1 MQVATHI
8 HVKGARE
15 HNLKNLELRIPRGK
29 MVVITGPSGSGK
41 SSLAFDTLYAE
52 GYRKYIE
59 SLSTQA
65 RQVLDQ
71 LKRPDVDFIHGLS
84 PVLAI
89 EQRTGGG
96 GPRTTIATATEIA
109 DYAQLLW
116 ALAGEQYCPKDGGRI
131 VQRSLDDNVQ
141 RILAECAGERIMLL
155 APFMRAKPSVLRDE
169 LPRLRQRGFQRVR
182 LDGEV
187 KTLEDP
193 KLVPVGVGTKEI
205 EVDLVIDRLVAT
217 VDQRSRIADSLELAF
232 REGKDRASV
241 LAQRSADAPWREL
254 TLSQSLA
261 CEICGDVFDALT
273 PRHFSFSHREGACP
287 ACDGIGRKLKFVPEL
302 IIADPEKSVR
312 EGAIKPWRIG
322 GKNLI
327 IKHNALLKQLA
338 EQLPFD
344 PDVPWRKLPPET
356 QRVLLFGAGERQF
369 AFKLRRMREAKAM
382 PFPGVIADLEE
393 SFRHTDSDGFR
404 ARLTTFMISGECPEC
419 HGKRLNRRSAAVV
432 VKAEN
437 RKLETGNPGAA
448 LNAQRL
454 TLNAQ
459 RAEPGNAD
467 PLAGAAPSAPL
478 GGNGA
483 PAFGRAATPLAA
495 SDQGG
500 RAATPSFATPTEGGP
515 LAASTEG
522 AERSQRP
529 TDSQSAIRN
538 PQSLSFPDFMA
549 LDVETAHRF
558 ATELVA
564 AHGKNDALRD
574 VVTGIEQRLHFL
586 LETGLGY
593 LTLDRDY
600 GTLSG
605 GEAQRVRLATQLGMG
620 LVGVIYVLD
629 EPSIGLHPHDNQK
642 LLDTLVALRDRG
654 NTVLVVEHDEDTMR
668 IADELI
674 ELGPE
679 AGIEGGYLLFQG
691 TPAECGRLSIKQS
704 RTGPFL
710 SRAMSVVRDTKL
722 KEPDGAWLT
731 VREARANNLKGIDVR
746 FPIGLLTCV
755 TGVSGSGKST
765 LVLDILAAAAGRKLN
780 GAKTIPAKHRHIEN
794 LDFFE
799 KLVQVD
805 QDPIGRSP
813 RSNPASYVDLLP
825 LLRDLYAQVPLA
837 KVRGYK
843 ASRFSFNVRGGRCE
857 RCQGDGVIKLD
868 MQFMPDAYAPCPS
881 CGGRRFNRETLEI
894 LFHGKSIADVL
905 DMTVREAIRLFRNIP
920 RVIDKLE
927 TLDAVG
933 LGYLTL
939 GQSATTLS
947 GGEAQRIK
955 LALELSKKQQGST
968 LYILD
973 EPTTGLHW
981 VDIQKLMDLLFKLRD
996 AGNTIIVI
1004 EHNLDVI
1011 NLADWVI
1018 DLGPGGGR
1026 HGGELIFAGPRT
1038 EIETAEHSL
1047 TGQALKK
1054 WREAGS
1060 GAT

>member
-1 MQVATHI
+1 MQAATHI

-15 HNLKNLELRIPRGK
+15 HNLKNLELRLPRGK
-29 MVVITGPSGSGK
+29 LVVITGPSGSGK
-41 SSLAFDTLYAE
+41 SSLAFDTIYAE
-52 GYRKYIE
+52 GYRKYME
-59 SLSTQA
+59 SLSAQA

-89 EQRTGGG
+89 EQRTGAG
-96 GPRTTIATATEIA
+96 GPRSTIATATEIA

-116 ALAGEQYCPKDGGRI
+116 ALVGEQRCPRDCGR
-131 VQRSLDDNVQ
+131 VLQRSLDDNVQ
-141 RILAECAGERIMLL
+141 RVLTECAGERVMML

-187 KTLEDP
+187 KNLDEP
-193 KLVPVGVGTKEI
+193 KLIPVGAGVKEI
-205 EVDLVIDRLVAT
+205 AVDLVVDRLVAT
-217 VDQRSRIADSLELAF
+217 ADQRTRLADSLELAF
-232 REGKDRASV
+232 REGKDRAIV
-241 LAQRSADAPWREL
+241 LAQKSVDAPWREVA
-254 TLSQSLA
+254 LSQSLA
-261 CEICGDVFDALT
+261 CEVCGEVFEKLSA
-273 PRHFSFSHREGACP
+273 RHFSFSHREGACST
-287 ACDGIGRKLKFVPEL
+287 CDGLGRKLRFVPEL
-302 IIADPEKSVR
+302 LVPDSEKSVR
-312 EGAIKPWRIG
+312 EGALKPWRIG

-344 PDVPWRKLPPET
+344 PDLPWKKLPEET
-356 QRVLLFGAGERQF
+356 RHAILFGAGERQF

-382 PFPGVIADLEE
+382 PFAGVVADLEE
-393 SFRHTDSDGFR
+393 SFRYTDSDGFR
-404 ARLTTFMISGECPEC
+404 ARLTTFMVSGECPEC
-419 HGKRLNRRSAAVV
+419 QGTRLNARSGAV
-432 VKAEN
+432 
-437 RKLETGNPGAA
+437 
-448 LNAQRL
+448 
-454 TLNAQ
+454 
-459 RAEPGNAD
+459 
-467 PLAGAAPSAPL
+467 
-478 GGNGA
+478 
-483 PAFGRAATPLAA
+483 
-495 SDQGG
+495 
-500 RAATPSFATPTEGGP
+500 
-515 LAASTEG
+515 
-522 AERSQRP
+522 RS
-529 TDSQSAIRN
+529 SEK
-538 PQSLSFPDFMA
+538 SFPEFMA
-549 LDVETAHRF
+549 LDVAGAHAVAR
-558 ATELVA
+558 ALVA
-564 AHGKNDALRD
+564 THAANEAVRD

-600 GTLSG
+600 ATLSG

-642 LLDTLVALRDRG
+642 LLETLVALRDRG
-654 NTVLVVEHDEDTMR
+654 NTVIVVEHDEDTLR
-668 IADELI
+668 LADELI

-679 AGIEGGYLLFQG
+679 AGVEGGRLLFQG
-691 TPAECGRLSIKQS
+691 APAECAKLSAKVS
-704 RTGPFL
+704 RTGPYL
-710 SRAMSVVRDTKL
+710 ARKLSVVRGAKF

-731 VREARANNLKGIDVR
+731 VREARANNLRGIDAK
-746 FPIGLLTCV
+746 FPVGLLTCV

-765 LVLDILAAAAGRKLN
+765 LVNDILAAAAARELN
-780 GAKTIPAKHRHIEN
+780 GARTIPGKHRHVEN

-805 QDPIGRSP
+805 QEPIGRSP
-813 RSNPASYVDLLP
+813 RSNPATYVDLLT

-857 RCQGDGVIKLD
+857 RCQGDGAIKLD
-868 MQFMPDAYAPCPS
+868 MQFMADAYAPCPS
-881 CGGRRFNRETLEI
+881 CAGRRFNRETLEI

-905 DMTVREAIRLFRNIP
+905 DMTVREAIGLFRNIP
-920 RVIDKLE
+920 RVLDKLQ
-927 TLDAVG
+927 TLEAVG

-947 GGEAQRIK
+947 GGEAQRLK
-955 LALELSKKQQGST
+955 LSLELSKRQQGST

-981 VDIQKLMDLLFKLRD
+981 TDIQKLMDLLFKLRD
-996 AGNTIIVI
+996 AGNTVIII

-1011 NLADWVI
+1011 NLADWLI

-1026 HGGELIFAGPRT
+1026 DGGDLLFAGPRRD
-1038 EIETAEHSL
+1038 IESAPHSL
-1047 TGQALKK
+1047 TGAALSR
-1054 WREAGS
+1054 WSAGS
-1060 GAT
+1060 AAR

>member
-1 MQVATHI
+1 MQAVTHI

-29 MVVITGPSGSGK
+29 LVVITGPSGSGK
-41 SSLAFDTLYAE
+41 SSLAFDTIYAE

-59 SLSTQA
+59 SLSASA
-65 RQVLDQ
+65 RQALDQ
-71 LKRPDVDFIHGLS
+71 LKQPEVDFIHGLS

-96 GPRTTIATATEIA
+96 GPRSTIATATEIA

-116 ALAGEQYCPKDGGRI
+116 ALAGQQFCPKDGGRV

-141 RILAECAGERIMLL
+141 RVLAECAGERVMLL

-182 LDGEV
+182 IDGEIRN
-187 KTLEDP
+187 LDDA
-193 KLVPVGVGTKEI
+193 KLVPTGAGVKE
-205 EVDLVIDRLVAT
+205 LVVEIVLDRLVAT
-217 VDQRSRIADSLELAF
+217 ADQRSRLADSLELAF
-232 REGKDRASV
+232 REGHDRATV
-241 LAQRSADAPWREL
+241 LAQKTADAPWREL
-254 TLSQSLA
+254 LLSQSLA
-261 CEICGDVFDALT
+261 CEICGDVFGKLT
-273 PRHFSFSHREGACP
+273 PRHFSFNHRDGACP
-287 ACDGIGRKLKFVPEL
+287 TCEGLGRKLRFVPEL
-302 IIADPEKSVR
+302 IVADPDKSVR
-312 EGAIKPWRIG
+312 GGALKPWRIG

-327 IKHNALLKQLA
+327 IKHNALLKQLV

-344 PDVPWRKLPPET
+344 PEVPWKDLPEAT
-356 QRVLLFGAGERQF
+356 RHALLFGAGERQF
-369 AFKLRRMREAKAM
+369 AFKLRRMREAKAST
-382 PFPGVIADLEE
+382 FDGVIADLEE
-393 SFRHTDSDGFR
+393 SYRHTDSDGFR
-404 ARLTTFMISGECPEC
+404 ARLTTFMVSGTCPEC
-419 HGKRLNRRSAAVV
+419 HGARLNARSGAVRIDISN
-432 VKAEN
+432 AS
-437 RKLETGNPGAA
+437 GAA
-448 LNAQRL
+448 K
-454 TLNAQ
+454 
-459 RAEPGNAD
+459 GD
-467 PLAGAAPSAPL
+467 DKAPPRPAPL
-478 GGNGA
+478 N
-483 PAFGRAATPLAA
+483 
-495 SDQGG
+495 
-500 RAATPSFATPTEGGP
+500 
-515 LAASTEG
+515 
-522 AERSQRP
+522 
-529 TDSQSAIRN
+529 
-538 PQSLSFPDFMA
+538 FPEFMA
-549 LDVETAHRF
+549 LDVGEAHAF
-558 ATELVA
+558 ALELVA
-564 AHGKNDALRD
+564 AHGGNDAMRD

-593 LTLDRDY
+593 LTLERDY

-642 LLDTLVALRDRG
+642 LLETIVALRDRG

-668 IADELI
+668 LADELI

-691 TPAECGRLSIKQS
+691 KPEDCMKLPAKLS
-704 RTGPFL
+704 RTGPYL
-710 SRAMSVVRDTKL
+710 ARTMSVTREAKA
-722 KEPDGAWLT
+722 KQPDGAFLS
-731 VREARANNLKGIDVR
+731 VREARANNLRGIDAK
-746 FPIGLLTCV
+746 FPVGLLTCV

-765 LVLDILAAAAGRKLN
+765 LVNDVLAAQAARKLN
-780 GAKTIPAKHRHIEN
+780 GAKIIPGKHRHIEN

-805 QDPIGRSP
+805 QEPIGRSP

-825 LLRDLYAQVPLA
+825 LLRDLYTQVPLA
-837 KVRGYK
+837 KIRGYK
-843 ASRFSFNVRGGRCE
+843 SSRFSFNVRGGRCE
-857 RCQGDGVIKLD
+857 RCQGDGAIKLD

-905 DMTVREAIRLFRNIP
+905 DMTVREAIGLFRNIP
-920 RVIDKLE
+920 RVMDKLQ

-955 LALELSKKQQGST
+955 LSLELSKRQQGST

-981 VDIQKLMDLLFKLRD
+981 TDIQKLMDLLFKLRD
-996 AGNTIIVI
+996 AGNTVIVI

-1011 NLADWVI
+1011 NLADWLI

-1026 HGGELIFAGPRT
+1026 EGGELIYAGTRAD
-1038 EIETAEHSL
+1038 IEACERSL
-1047 TGQALKK
+1047 TGQALKR
-1054 WREAGS
+1054 WRQAARVS
-1060 GAT
+1060 PSRK

>member
-1 MQVATHI
+1 MHAVTHI

-29 MVVITGPSGSGK
+29 LVVVTGPSGSGK
-41 SSLAFDTLYAE
+41 SSLAFDTIYAE

-59 SLSTQA
+59 SLSASA
-65 RQVLDQ
+65 RAVLDQ

-96 GPRTTIATATEIA
+96 GPRSTVATATEIA
-109 DYAQLLW
+109 DYVQLLW
-116 ALAGEQYCPKDGGRI
+116 ALSGEQCCPRDGGRV

-141 RILAECAGERIMLL
+141 RVLAECAGERLMLL
-155 APFMRAKPSVLRDE
+155 APCLRAKPSVVRDE

-182 LDGEV
+182 LDGEI
-187 KTLEDP
+187 KNLDDA
-193 KLVPVGVGTKEI
+193 KLVPLGAGIRELV
-205 EVDLVIDRLVAT
+205 VDLVVDRLVAT
-217 VDQRSRIADSLELAF
+217 VDQRSRLADSLELAF
-232 REGKDRASV
+232 REGKDRAVV
-241 LAQRSADAPWREL
+241 LAQANATSPWREL
-254 TLSQSLA
+254 LLSQSRA
-261 CEICGDVFDALT
+261 CEVCGEVFAKLT

-287 ACDGIGRKLKFVPEL
+287 TCDGLGRKLRFVPEL
-302 IIADPEKSVR
+302 VIPDPEKSVR
-312 EGAIKPWRIG
+312 EGAVKPWRIG

-327 IKHNALLKQLA
+327 IKHNAMLRQLA

-344 PDVPWRKLPPET
+344 PEVPWRKLPEATRET
-356 QRVLLFGAGERQF
+356 LLRGAGERQF

-382 PFPGVIADLEE
+382 PFGGVIGDLEE

-404 ARLTTFMISGECPEC
+404 ARLTTFMVSGGCPEC
-419 HGKRLNRRSAAVV
+419 QGTRLNARSAAVRV
-432 VKAEN
+432 
-437 RKLETGNPGAA
+437 
-448 LNAQRL
+448 
-454 TLNAQ
+454 
-459 RAEPGNAD
+459 
-467 PLAGAAPSAPL
+467 AGK
-478 GGNGA
+478 
-483 PAFGRAATPLAA
+483 T
-495 SDQGG
+495 
-500 RAATPSFATPTEGGP
+500 
-515 LAASTEG
+515 
-522 AERSQRP
+522 
-529 TDSQSAIRN
+529 
-538 PQSLSFPDFMA
+538 FPEFMA
-549 LDVETAHRF
+549 LDIAAAHAF

-564 AHGKNDALRD
+564 VHGGNPALRE
-574 VVTGIEQRLHFL
+574 VVTGVEQRLHFL

-593 LTLDRDY
+593 LTLERDY

-605 GEAQRVRLATQLGMG
+605 GESQRVRLATQLGMG

-642 LLDTLVALRDRG
+642 LLDSITALRDRG
-654 NTVLVVEHDEDTMR
+654 NTVIVVEHDEDTMR
-668 IADELI
+668 LADEII

-679 AGIEGGYLLFQG
+679 AGVEGGQILFQG
-691 TPAECGRLSIKQS
+691 TPTACMKLPANIS
-704 RTGPFL
+704 RTGPYL
-710 SRAMSVVRDTKL
+710 ARQLAVGRDAKL
-722 KEPDGAWLT
+722 KAPDGAWLT
-731 VREARANNLKGIDVR
+731 VREARANNLRGIDVK
-746 FPIGLLTCV
+746 FPVGLLSVV

-765 LVLDILAAAAGRKLN
+765 LVLDVLAASAARKLN
-780 GAKTIPAKHRHIEN
+780 GAKSIPAKHRQIEN

-805 QDPIGRSP
+805 QEPIGRSP

-843 ASRFSFNVRGGRCE
+843 AGRFSFNVRGGRCE
-857 RCQGDGVIKLD
+857 RCQGDGAIKLD

-881 CGGRRFNRETLEI
+881 CGGRRFNRETLEV

-905 DMTVREAIRLFRNIP
+905 DLTVREAISLFRNLP
-920 RVIDKLE
+920 RVIDKLA
-927 TLDAVG
+927 TLEAVG

-955 LALELSKKQQGST
+955 LSLELSKRQQGST

-981 VDIQKLMDLLFKLRD
+981 SDIQKLMDLLFKLRD
-996 AGNTIIVI
+996 AGNTVIVI

-1011 NLADWVI
+1011 HLADWLI

-1026 HGGELIFAGPRT
+1026 DGGDLIFAGPRA
-1038 EIETAEHSL
+1038 EIEASARSL
-1047 TGQALKK
+1047 TGAALKR
-1054 WREAGS
+1054 WRAL
-1060 GAT
+1060 A

>member
-1 MQVATHI
+1 MQPATHI
-8 HVKGARE
+8 HIKGARE

-29 MVVITGPSGSGK
+29 LVVITGPSGSGK
-41 SSLAFDTLYAE
+41 SSLAFDTIYAE

-89 EQRTGGG
+89 EQRTGAG
-96 GPRTTIATATEIA
+96 GPRSTIATATEIA

-116 ALAGEQYCPKDGGRI
+116 ALVGVQYCPRDGGRV

-141 RILAECAGERIMLL
+141 RVLAECAGERVMLL
-155 APFMRAKPSVLRDE
+155 APCMRAKPSVLREE

-187 KTLEDP
+187 KSLDDARI
-193 KLVPVGVGTKEI
+193 VPTGAKEVA
-205 EVDLVIDRLVAT
+205 VDLVVDRLVAT
-217 VDQRSRIADSLELAF
+217 PDQRSRLADSLELAF

-241 LAQRSADAPWREL
+241 LAQKHAEAPWREL
-254 TLSQSLA
+254 PLSQSLA
-261 CEICGDVFDALT
+261 CDVCGDVFEKLT
-273 PRHFSFSHREGACP
+273 PRHFSFHSREGACP
-287 ACDGIGRKLKFVPEL
+287 TCDGIGRKLRFVPEL
-302 IIADPEKSVR
+302 VVPDPDKSVR
-312 EGAIKPWRIG
+312 EGALKPWRIG

-344 PDVPWRKLPPET
+344 PDTPWKKLPEAT
-356 QRVLLFGAGERQF
+356 RDLLLHGAGERQF
-369 AFKLRRMREAKAM
+369 AFKLRRMREPKTMA
-382 PFPGVIADLEE
+382 FGGVFGDLEE
-393 SFRHTDSDGFR
+393 SFRHTDSEGFR
-404 ARLTTFMISGECPEC
+404 ARLTTFMVSGQCPEC
-419 HGKRLNRRSAAVV
+419 RGTRLNARSAAVRV
-432 VKAEN
+432 EAGN
-437 RKLETGNPGAA
+437 HISDTGLGRPPPGSPGPAG
-448 LNAQRL
+448 L
-454 TLNAQ
+454 T
-459 RAEPGNAD
+459 
-467 PLAGAAPSAPL
+467 
-478 GGNGA
+478 
-483 PAFGRAATPLAA
+483 
-495 SDQGG
+495 
-500 RAATPSFATPTEGGP
+500 
-515 LAASTEG
+515 
-522 AERSQRP
+522 
-529 TDSQSAIRN
+529 
-538 PQSLSFPDFMA
+538 FPEFMA
-549 LDVETAHRF
+549 LDIGGAHAF
-558 ATELVA
+558 ARQLVA
-564 AHGKNDALRD
+564 ALGSTDAVRD

-605 GEAQRVRLATQLGMG
+605 GESQRVRLATQLGMG

-642 LLDTLVALRDRG
+642 LLETVLALRDRG

-668 IADELI
+668 AADELI

-679 AGIEGGYLLFQG
+679 AGIEGGQLLFQG
-691 TPAECGRLSIKQS
+691 TPEACMKLSAKVS
-704 RTGPFL
+704 RTGPYL
-710 SRAMSVVRDTKL
+710 ARELAVVRDAKR
-722 KEPDGAWLT
+722 KVPDGAWLT
-731 VREARANNLKGIDVR
+731 VREARANNLRGIDVK
-746 FPIGLLTCV
+746 FPVGLMTAV
-755 TGVSGSGKST
+755 TGVSSSGKST
-765 LVLDILAAAAGRKLN
+765 LVLDILAAQAARKLN
-780 GAKTIPAKHRHIEN
+780 GAKSIPAPHRQIEN

-805 QDPIGRSP
+805 QEPIGRSP

-843 ASRFSFNVRGGRCE
+843 GSRFSFNVRGGRCE
-857 RCQGDGVIKLD
+857 RCQGDGAIKLD

-894 LFHGKSIADVL
+894 KFHGQSIADVL

-955 LALELSKKQQGST
+955 LSLELSRRQQGAT

-981 VDIQKLMDLLFKLRD
+981 TDIQKLMDLLFKLRD
-996 AGNTIIVI
+996 AGNTVIVI

-1026 HGGELIFAGPRT
+1026 DGGDLMYAGPRQ
-1038 EIETAEHSL
+1038 EIEACERSL
-1047 TGQALKK
+1047 TGRALKR
-1054 WREAGS
+1054 WRQAGQKTS
-1060 GAT
+1060 GAK